1 VQTTQQPIQAITQLS
16 ATQAFEIWE
25 TAYRADPAGFYTAEE
40 TAAMEVATVSEERAI
55 HLIALLRQVTAAI
68 KVSATQP
75 PLPGQHWPEQGGT
88 YIGISSAEGDKPMHH
103 LVVLDDKPANRMN
116 WKDAMTWADSL
127 GNGARLPTQLEAL
140 FAWTT
145 SPETFEDAWYW
156 TGTQYSRSSA
166 FAQVFETG
174 YSRWYYKDNEFRV
187 RPVRGLALHTFA
199 PLTAIAEGDSG
210 EKNLVAAQAA
220 A

>member
-1 VQTTQQPIQAITQLS
+1 
-16 ATQAFEIWE
+16 
-25 TAYRADPAGFYTAEE
+25 
-40 TAAMEVATVSEERAI
+40 
-55 HLIALLRQVTAAI
+55 
-68 KVSATQP
+68 
-75 PLPGQHWPEQGGT
+75 
-88 YIGISSAEGDKPMHH
+88 MHH
-103 LVVLDDKPANRMN
+103 LVVLDDKPANRLN
-116 WKDAMTWADSL
+116 WKDAITWADSL

-156 TGTQYSRSSA
+156 TSTQLSRYNA
-166 FAQVFETG
+166 FAQDFEYG
-174 YSRWYYKDNEFRV
+174 YSSWGGKHYEFRV